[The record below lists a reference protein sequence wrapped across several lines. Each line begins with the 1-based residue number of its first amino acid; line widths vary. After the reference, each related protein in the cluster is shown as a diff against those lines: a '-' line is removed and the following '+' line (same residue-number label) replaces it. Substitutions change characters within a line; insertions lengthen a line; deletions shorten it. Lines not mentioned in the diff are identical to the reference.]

1 VKIAKKIL
9 RQNDIFLAL
18 MSYRATPIEA
28 TGMSPAEMMMGRK
41 IHTLVPA
48 LPETLDLAWPDSD
61 DIRLRDASYKDRAK
75 NYYDCHFNTRPFTEM
90 EEGNYVRIK
99 TDREKSWSA
108 IGTVRECDYD
118 NRSYVVETPKGVYR
132 RNRRHLQL
140 TSDVNS
146 PDVDKPI
153 DCDLPSK
160 STVQKTDDSQAAPK
174 LSSPSS
180 EPTSNPNQTR
190 SGLCVVKPKRF

>member
-1 VKIAKKIL
+1 
-9 RQNDIFLAL
+9 
-18 MSYRATPIEA
+18 
-28 TGMSPAEMMMGRK
+28 MGRK
-41 IHTLVPA
+41 ICTLVPA
-48 LPETLDLAWPDSD
+48 LPETLNPAWPESD

-75 NYYDCHFNTRPFTEM
+75 NYYDCHFNTRPLTEM
-90 EEGNYVRIK
+90 EEGNHVRMK

-108 IGTVRECDYD
+108 TGTVRECDYD

-132 RNRRHLQL
+132 RTRRHLQL

-174 LSSPSS
+174 LSSPGS

-190 SGLCVVKPKRF
+190 SGRCVVKPNRFEDFKMC